1 MNDKTDNPVEYDNLE
16 DILGEEEEEETT
28 ETGEEEEED
37 APAGE
42 EEEEEKP
49 EGEDDEFRF
58 AEDDTRVPEKFR
70 GKTPFEVLESY
81 SNLEAHVNQK
91 AIEIAKSML
100 PGGQSPDKKSVD
112 DTKDLEDDFG
122 LTEEQMK
129 AMTPKQF
136 LAHVNKTITERAQ
149 KIVSETLQR
158 TTDMQSTVRK
168 DIRAA
173 TKAHPHLK
181 TNKEYRENVLDII
194 EAAKARGNNM
204 TLAEACKV
212 ADKRMGIKP
221 GEAPADGGT
230 PKPKKKVRTAVE
242 TTDGPTP
249 GKNDTEEDE
258 VRKGILGSQS
268 TNGLGGLGI

>member
-1 MNDKTDNPVEYDNLE
+1 MTTDNPEYENLE
-16 DILGEEEEEETT
+16 DILEEGAEEEETT
-28 ETGEEEEED
+28 ETGEEEED
-37 APAGE
+37 APKPGE
-42 EEEEEKP
+42 EEEEDEPEEK
-49 EGEDDEFRF
+49 DEFRF
-58 AEDDTRVPEKFR
+58 ADDDERVPEKFR

-91 AIEIAKSML
+91 AIDLAKSML
-100 PGGQSPDKKSVD
+100 PGGQDPNRKSVT
-112 DTKDLEDDFG
+112 DTKDTEDDFG

-136 LAHVNKTITERAQ
+136 MAHVNKTITERAQ

-158 TTDMQSTVRK
+158 TTDMQSTVRR
-168 DIRAA
+168 DIRAV
-173 TKAHPHLK
+173 TKTHPHLK

-194 EAAKARGNNM
+194 EAAKARGKNL
-204 TLAEACKV
+204 TLAEACKT

-221 GEAPADGGT
+221 GAAPAGDDPA
-230 PKPKKKVRTAVE
+230 PKPKKKPRTAVE

-249 GKNDTEEDE
+249 GKNDTEEDS